1 MDAGRYSRRVI
12 FFVHLHVIFLSFL
25 KFILKENHMVH
36 LHYVLLKN
44 GFKESKKVRA
54 ERYDE
59 CGKLLEE
66 RAAYEKHLPK
76 CDLWVIPFTR
86 DLQVMA
92 VRPVEDADSPEL
104 VEILYQEKFPYDG
117 SMSRYMKKIN
127 EVYVDEIEELD
138 AGAVEL
144 LNANAVARQL
154 EQIGNDFSG
163 QVVITVKDGEGVAI
177 TSLKGSTAGIGGN
190 ENLRADNAP
199 ELVDSVEAARLL
211 GISLGTLQ
219 NWRNKKPAG
228 GPPSLKMGRS
238 IRYKRKDIETW
249 LDERYS

>member
-1 MDAGRYSRRVI
+1 MI
-12 FFVHLHVIFLSFL
+12 HF
-25 KFILKENHMVH
+25 
-36 LHYVLLKN
+36 HYVLLKN
-44 GFKESKKVRA
+44 EFAESKKVRA

-59 CGKLLEE
+59 CGEE
-66 RAAYEKHLPK
+66 REERMAYEKKLPK
-76 CDLWVIPFTR
+76 CDLWIIPFSR
-86 DLQVMA
+86 DWMVMA

-117 SMSRYMKKIN
+117 CMDRHMNEIN
-127 EVYVDEIEELD
+127 EVYVDEIEGLD
-138 AGAVEL
+138 AGVVEL
-144 LNANAVARQL
+144 MNVGAIAHHL
-154 EQIGNDFSG
+154 EQLGDDFSG
-163 QVVITVKDGEGVAI
+163 QILITVKDGEGVAI
-177 TSLKGSTAGIGGN
+177 TSLKGPTAGIGGD

-238 IRYKRKDIETW
+238 VRYKRKDIETW